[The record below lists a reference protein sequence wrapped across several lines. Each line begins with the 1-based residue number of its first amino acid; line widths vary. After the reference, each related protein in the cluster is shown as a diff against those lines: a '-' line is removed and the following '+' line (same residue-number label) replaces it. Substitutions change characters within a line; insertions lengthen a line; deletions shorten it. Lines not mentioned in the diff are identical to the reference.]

1 MNNIKVEQTFYSIHR
16 SWILGLFLI
25 VPLVLLVWSWDM
37 TFNDRGLLP
46 SLGPASLFLP
56 LYLLIFEMPHI
67 FASFVGFMDKEYVAH
82 YRTHLMVGIPL
93 MLTGFF
99 SLLWFDITTAVAVYL
114 AVTMYHVMRQ
124 QTGIALMFGVPKNKW
139 HERWAWS
146 LVLSTAVMYVAIMLP
161 RFVED
166 INTSYLVFFIVAT
179 LIAAL
184 ISGGFLARTTSSRW
198 GISYIALTLLMV
210 ITSYTV
216 LWFGYFFLAIFV
228 ARFIHDVTA
237 FLFYIT
243 HEMNRNKDL
252 VRNFLYQAIPLLPLS
267 LILVVPLIAIFLG
280 VFLRESIS
288 NTELL
293 FALIMTFGFIHYY
306 LESVMWKRGSP
317 HREFVKVV

>member
-1 MNNIKVEQTFYSIHR
+1 MKFEQSFYSIHR
-16 SWILGLFLI
+16 SWMLGLFLI

-37 TFNDRGLLP
+37 LVNDRGLLP
-46 SLGPASLFLP
+46 YLGPASLFLP

-67 FASFVGFMDKEYVAH
+67 FASFIGFLDKEYVTY
-82 YRTHLMVGIPL
+82 YRSHLMIGLPL
-93 MLTGFF
+93 MLLGFF
-99 SLLWFDITTAVAVYL
+99 VLLWTDFVTAVAAYL
-114 AVTMYHVMRQ
+114 AATMYHVIRQ

-139 HERWAWS
+139 HERWTWS

-161 RFVED
+161 RFVEGLD
-166 INTSYLVFFIVAT
+166 ASCLVFFISVT
-179 LIAAL
+179 LLTAMV
-184 ISGGFLARTTSSRW
+184 SGGFLARTTSSRW
-198 GISYIALTLLMV
+198 GISYIAFTMLMV
-210 ITSYTV
+210 ITSYTM

-243 HEMNRNKDL
+243 HEMNRNKDQ
-252 VRNFLYQAIPLLPLS
+252 VRNFLYTAIPLLPLS
-267 LILVVPLIAIFLG
+267 LIVIVPLIAIFLG
-280 VFLRESIS
+280 AILRETIS

-293 FALIMTFGFIHYY
+293 FTFVMTFGFIHYY